1 MNPWFSSF
9 LVSSNPDKNHKL
21 GKSDGLRYIY
31 ITYAGAT
38 GMMLQWEY
46 LNRLFYRKVSFLTGP
61 HCQFSDVGQGMKK
74 TYLYLWYPLFQ
85 AQQNIRII

>member
-1 MNPWFSSF
+1 
-9 LVSSNPDKNHKL
+9 
-21 GKSDGLRYIY
+21 
-31 ITYAGAT
+31 
-38 GMMLQWEY
+38 MMLQWEY

-85 AQQNIRII
+85 AQQNLRII